1 MKHILVTGA
10 NGQVGMELQ
19 TLAKQLQDT
28 FLFHFTDVA
37 ELDITNQENITQV
50 FEEVKPSY
58 VINCAAY
65 TAVDKA
71 EEDKE
76 LCFKINTQAAEYLA
90 NACKAINARFF
101 HISSDYVYHNGLN
114 RPLLETDPTTPKG
127 VYAATKLQGDLQA
140 LAANEGTIILR
151 TSWVYSSFGHN
162 FVKTMIRLGTER
174 DTLGVVYDQIGVPT
188 YARDIAATILEI
200 IGKIEGQENAPG
212 GVYNFAPQGV
222 SCWFDF
228 AKTIFELEG
237 IECTV
242 NSILSKAYPTPAARP
257 TYSVLNCDKITDTFD
272 INIPYWK
279 DSLKACLQEIKQ
291 VV

>member
-140 LAANEGTIILR
+140 LAANEDTIILR

>member
-10 NGQVGMELQ
+10 NGQVGTELQ
-19 TLAKQLQDT
+19 TLAKQLQDVFT
-28 FLFHFTDVA
+28 FHFTDVA
-37 ELDITNQENITQV
+37 DLDITNQENIKQV
-50 FEEVKPSY
+50 FGKIQPAY

-71 EEDKE
+71 ETDKE

-90 NACKAINARFF
+90 EACKAINARFF
-101 HISSDYVYHNGLN
+101 HISSDYVYHNELN

-140 LAANEGTIILR
+140 LAANEDTIILR

-174 DTLGVVYDQIGVPT
+174 DSLGIVYDQIGAPA
-188 YARDIAATILEI
+188 YARDIAATILSI
-200 IGKIEGQENAPG
+200 IGKIEAKETAPG
-212 GVYNFAPQGV
+212 GVYNYVPQGV
-222 SCWFDF
+222 TCWYDF

-257 TYSVLNCDKITDTFD
+257 TYSVLNCDKIKETFD
-272 INIPYWK
+272 ITIPYWK
-279 DSLKACLQEIKQ
+279 DSLKACLQELKHA
-291 VV
+291 